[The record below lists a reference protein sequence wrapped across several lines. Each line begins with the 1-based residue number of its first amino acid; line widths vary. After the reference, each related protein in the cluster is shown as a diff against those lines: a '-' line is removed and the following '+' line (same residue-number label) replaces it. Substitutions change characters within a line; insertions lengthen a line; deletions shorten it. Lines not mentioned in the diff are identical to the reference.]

1 MLKYCVGIDV
11 SKDSFHCCI
20 SVIDQRQ
27 KVTVKSSRKFSNN
40 KAGFIEL
47 DHWISKNHKNKEVPL
62 VVVMEATG
70 IYYENVAMYLFTQS
84 YSVSVVLPNKA
95 KKYLQATGLKSKN
108 DKIDAQGLAR
118 MGAEQSLDLWQPLG
132 EYFYL
137 LRELTRQHQSLLEM
151 KTRYSN
157 QLEGAEYG
165 MYQVKLVTK
174 QLKSSIKLIEK
185 QIGELSAA
193 IKSHIK
199 GNKEVADK
207 VEGIC
212 RIKGLGLTTVAV
224 IAAETNGFALFTNG
238 RQLVS
243 YAGYDVVENQS
254 GKHTGKTRIS
264 KKGNSR
270 IRRALHMP
278 AFNMIRY
285 EQVPFVG
292 LFNRTLEKHGRK
304 MKSYVAVQKKLLV
317 IIYSI
322 WKNNVAYDPNYKQE
336 HTGEKE
342 QVPSSQSDGLVQ
354 ADVLNKNSASSKAA
368 LHKVDI
374 LSNDRSLPPLSNSKN
389 TAKIVWN

>member
-20 SVIDQRQ
+20 SVIDQQQ
-27 KVTVKSSRKFSNN
+27 KVTVKGSRKFSNN

-47 DHWISKNHKNKEVPL
+47 DHWISKNYKNKEVPL

-70 IYYENVAMYLFTQS
+70 IYYENVAMYLFTQN

-108 DKIDAQGLAR
+108 DSIDAQGLSR
-118 MGAEQSLDLWQPLG
+118 MGAEQSLDLWKPLG

-137 LRELTRQHQSLLEM
+137 LRELTRQHQSLQEM
-151 KTRYSN
+151 KTRYCN
-157 QLEGAEYG
+157 QLEAAEYG
-165 MYQVKLVTK
+165 MYQMKLVTK
-174 QLKSSIKLIEK
+174 QLKSSIKLVER

-193 IKSHIK
+193 IKSHIEC
-199 GNKEVADK
+199 NKEVADK

-224 IAAETNGFALFTNG
+224 IAAETNGFALFKNN

-270 IRRALHMP
+270 IRRALHLP
-278 AFNMIRY
+278 AFNMVRY
-285 EQVPFVG
+285 EQAPFVG
-292 LFNRTLEKHGRK
+292 LFNRTMEKHGRK

-317 IIYSI
+317 IIYSL
-322 WKNNVAYDPNYKQE
+322 WKNNLAYDPKYTHK
-336 HTGEKE
+336 HTGEEE

-354 ADVLNKNSASSKAA
+354 AGTENENSASSKAA

-374 LSNDRSLPPLSNSKN
+374 LSNDRSLPPLSNRKN
-389 TAKIVWN
+389 KAKIVWN